1 MTWVVGRAGQRQ
13 VVSSGDRSCVP
24 IDEWL
29 AGSFIW
35 VLSNIVFRIPH
46 KSSMI
51 NHHILGHSTLCQIDE
66 PIISDQ
72 QVVLFFFLFFPY
84 EKGLLAVIAS
94 HKLMIEPSYTN
105 NIRLLLLSVH
115 DQREMRCSQQDCWGR
130 IGWFQGCNFIFHP
143 DT

>member
-1 MTWVVGRAGQRQ
+1 MVGQRWKIPLYKMDELGGTPFFRKPPYAYHVAQVVPDIAALPFANVSVMTWVVGRAGQRQ

-72 QVVLFFFLFFPY
+72 QVVFFFFCFFHMKRGY
-84 EKGLLAVIAS
+84 L
-94 HKLMIEPSYTN
+94 
-105 NIRLLLLSVH
+105 
-115 DQREMRCSQQDCWGR
+115 Q
-130 IGWFQGCNFIFHP
+130 
-143 DT
+143 